1 MELKQESLNS
11 ISGEIINLLIKKN
24 RDYGNSYFKLREEF
38 GRVAFV
44 VRLADKIERLKTLL
58 KNKPQVMDEREE
70 NTIKDIIG
78 YCLLELYFRQDE
90 GRK

>member
-58 KNKPQVMDEREE
+58 KNEPQVMDEREE
-70 NTIKDIIG
+70 DTIKDIIG

>member
-70 NTIKDIIG
+70 DTIKDIIG